1 MKTFKNLPLYDA
13 VLTDENLG
21 IYCVSLVDNPATMV
35 SWLAFSKE
43 PEKALKFAVTNEE
56 QHRVL
61 SVIMTADTPIYR
73 VNDKG
78 EGFYIQFSKETLYEA
93 AKRMLRNGFQN
104 FVNVEH
110 IESSYLYGFEMV
122 QLFQKDTAKGINP
135 AGFEDIPDGTLFGE
149 YYVSDPTLWEE
160 IKEGR
165 FVGLSLEG
173 EFSLAEKEIE
183 TVEDLIRSLG
193 LE

>member
-1 MKTFKNLPLYDA
+1 MKEFKGLPLYDA

-61 SVIMTADTPIYR
+61 SVIMTANTPIYR

>member
-1 MKTFKNLPLYDA
+1 MKEYKGLPLYQA
-13 VLTDENLG
+13 VLNDDNLG

-35 SWLAFSKE
+35 AWLAFSKE
-43 PEKALKFAVTNEE
+43 PKKALKFAVTNEE

-104 FVNVEH
+104 YVNVEH
-110 IESSYLYGFEMV
+110 IESSSLQGFEMV

-135 AGFEDIPDGTLFGE
+135 AGFEDVPDGSLFGE
-149 YYVSDPTLWEE
+149 YFVSDETLWEE
-160 IKEGR
+160 IKAGR

-173 EFSLAEKEIE
+173 EFSLAENEIQ
-183 TVEDLIRSLG
+183 TVEDLLNYLG
-193 LE
+193 LN

>member
-1 MKTFKNLPLYDA
+1 MKEFKGLPLYEA

-61 SVIMTADTPIYR
+61 SVIMTANTPIYR